1 MLRALA
7 PLALA
12 AAVAG
17 GAGSAAA
24 VVAPPGSAA
33 ATGLEVTPLDSC
45 VSCTTASAGPE
56 GTTARATALRLL
68 GRDLVGGSSRGGSS
82 ARGALVA
89 LPGNPALDIA
99 LASWE
104 TGTET
109 GGPPASQSR
118 SALVDLGVLPSGED
132 STTGGLVTVAV
143 LETFADATHSG
154 SRSGGY
160 GAANGADIGLANGTL
175 VIIVL
180 HSQAT
185 GDEHG
190 GADVASVGGAQVLG
204 GAGDSPGIPATVP
217 GVLEVTLLR
226 SGAGGGVG
234 SAAVGSVDR
243 LLDFP
248 GQVAGILTAAGRS
261 GAAAG
266 AAGAGTPATGTG
278 EAAAGPP
285 PARSPGIPSTGAA
298 AGGAGLVALGA
309 GALAGVAALRGRRRT
324 A

>member
-12 AAVAG
+12 AAAAA
-17 GAGSAAA
+17 GAGSASAA
-24 VVAPPGSAA
+24 VVAPPGGAA
-33 ATGLEVTPLDSC
+33 ATGLEVAPLDTC
-45 VSCTTASAGPE
+45 VSCTAASAGPE

-68 GRDLVGGSSRGGSS
+68 GHDLVGGSSRGGGS
-82 ARGALVA
+82 ARGSLVA
-89 LPGNPALDIA
+89 LPGNPVLDIA

-154 SRSGGY
+154 ARSGGY
-160 GAANGADIGLANGTL
+160 GAANGADIGLANGAL

-190 GADVASVGGAQVLG
+190 DAYVASVGGAQLLG
-204 GAGDSPGIPATVP
+204 RAGDSPGIPAAVP
-217 GVLEVTLLR
+217 GVLVVTLLR
-226 SGAGGGVG
+226 SGASGGVG

-248 GQVAGILTAAGRS
+248 GQAAGILTSAGRT

-266 AAGAGTPATGTG
+266 TPAMGTG
-278 EAAAGPP
+278 EAAAVPS
-285 PARSPGIPSTGAA
+285 PAGGPGIPSTGVA
-298 AGGAGLVALGA
+298 AGAAGLLALGA
-309 GALAGVAALRGRRRT
+309 GALVAVVALRGRRGQ